1 MTCSRRES
9 LGEGDGKGE
18 GRLVEASGANGI
30 EDVNG
35 VNMDLGGCTD
45 GRDHWLACLPS
56 HLLPIPRPIIG
67 YILKILTDKGGLLDG
82 FDDIDDSWT
91 ECMRYSSLITCKI
104 LVAIQWMFPKALEV
118 ALTDWLA
125 ILAIAVI

>member
-1 MTCSRRES
+1 MTCSRREG

-45 GRDHWLACLPS
+45 GRDH
-56 HLLPIPRPIIG
+56 
-67 YILKILTDKGGLLDG
+67 
-82 FDDIDDSWT
+82 
-91 ECMRYSSLITCKI
+91 
-104 LVAIQWMFPKALEV
+104 
-118 ALTDWLA
+118 
-125 ILAIAVI
+125 